1 MTDKF
6 FFIPNKTNTN
16 VIDELTYDNIY
27 NVKDKSNKH
36 LIFVP
41 INYKQKHF
49 FIETGYLKIIGI
61 KGNKISLQLDDETNK
76 IFDKIDDVSVGL
88 IQNINESKNIFAND
102 IQYLSIT
109 NNSILKITVS
119 PNTDVLCNGLKSNI
133 SDYQDSNFC
142 AKILGSYARTVIR
155 IGSINIYPNDNSNS
169 NITEDLCHVRT
180 HLNVLDLK
188 IIENNIFSKNIS
200 VKNYVFSTNENDIYK
215 NVILDDQDYCFL
227 PTINNPNN
235 NDDKSN
241 DNDSNDNDSNDNDSN
256 DNDSNDNDSNDNK
269 SIDNKSN
276 DNENKS
282 NNFNSSDDSDDS
294 IDDSDDDDSDNSNDD
309 SNDDTSSSNMISIAS
324 SVKLKQS
331 KNKQT
336 INKQQ
341 NNKKTKIKEIKTKE
355 TINEQKPKKQTVIIN
370 KETINND
377 KKNEP
382 IIPLVTDVIS
392 KPKRKYNKKK

>member
-241 DNDSNDNDSNDNDSN
+241 DNDSNDNDSNDN
-256 DNDSNDNDSNDNK
+256 K